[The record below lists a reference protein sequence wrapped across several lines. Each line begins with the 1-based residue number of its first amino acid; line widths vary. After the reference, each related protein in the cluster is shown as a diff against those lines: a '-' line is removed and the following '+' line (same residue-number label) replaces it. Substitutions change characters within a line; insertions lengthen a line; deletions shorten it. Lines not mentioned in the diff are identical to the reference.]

1 LQRAEELLAKN
12 AGTAV
17 ARDQAQA
24 SDQQAQGAILMDE
37 ANLKTAQI
45 NLGYTDITSPIA
57 GKVGRTSITRG
68 NVVSPQAGPLTTIV
82 SQDPMYV
89 TFPVSQRDFQRAK
102 DTPNVDVES
111 IKVQLRF
118 ADGTTYKEIGRINFI
133 DVSVDRSTDT
143 VLLRATFP
151 NPGSQLLDGQ
161 LVRVN
166 LESGTP
172 VERIVIPQA
181 ALIADQQGVY
191 VFVVENDKAVV
202 KRVRPGSESGVDIVI
217 QEGLSGGELV
227 VVEGLQSLRPGA
239 AVRAAPIQPL
249 AGRSA
254 STCHRYSDRN
264 NDRRCARVSRYS
276 RGAISGHR
284 TAAGAGL
291 DHVSGG
297 ELRRCRGDRRP
308 AHRGAGDRRRQD
320 DLHEEHQRR

>member
-1 LQRAEELLAKN
+1 
-12 AGTAV
+12 
-17 ARDQAQA
+17 
-24 SDQQAQGAILMDE
+24 M
-37 ANLKTAQI
+37 
-45 NLGYTDITSPIA
+45 
-57 GKVGRTSITRG
+57 
-68 NVVSPQAGPLTTIV
+68 IV

-191 VFVVENDKAVV
+191 VFVVEDDKAAVR
-202 KRVRPGSESGVDIVI
+202 RVRPGSESGTDIVI

-249 AGRSA
+249 AGR
-254 STCHRYSDRN
+254 
-264 NDRRCARVSRYS
+264 
-276 RGAISGHR
+276 G
-284 TAAGAGL
+284 
-291 DHVSGG
+291 
-297 ELRRCRGDRRP
+297 
-308 AHRGAGDRRRQD
+308 
-320 DLHEEHQRR
+320 